1 MSLTPKAFLHQ
12 FLRHLFLRMFLSVS
26 QWMYLK
32 KIIAYK
38 TKTMTLLF
46 SSWLIFLLES
56 FFPSPQLS
64 EPGSEKLFPDLKMSS
79 TALANQSKIWLLFK
93 PQVEDTDGKEGED
106 SWGKKKSNY
115 QICTCNS
122 GVGFQCL
129 LPGGFALSPLL
140 ITPHREN
147 ALRQP
152 EILIWRSHIFPSWTL
167 QVVYSGLC
175 TSSLL
180 FSTSP
185 HDDTEGTEYCVHIY
199 TIAVDTLL
207 FGSFSK
213 HVHFH
218 QFILLCCSS
227 VLHKPCSYHHE
238 HHCNMYCH
246 SSHRV
251 SNVTNICHI
260 HSSLLSH
267 LQVHHIKYIYI
278 FYDIHKEYR
287 LITYTLTSFAVTG
300 RFANLPFYP
309 KSLLCM
315 L

>member
-1 MSLTPKAFLHQ
+1 MA
-12 FLRHLFLRMFLSVS
+12 
-26 QWMYLK
+26 
-32 KIIAYK
+32 
-38 TKTMTLLF
+38 
-46 SSWLIFLLES
+46 E
-56 FFPSPQLS
+56 
-64 EPGSEKLFPDLKMSS
+64 
-79 TALANQSKIWLLFK
+79 
-93 PQVEDTDGKEGED
+93 
-106 SWGKKKSNY
+106 KKSNY

-152 EILIWRSHIFPSWTL
+152 EILIWRSHIFPSLTL
-167 QVVYSGLC
+167 QVVYSALC

-185 HDDTEGTEYCVHIY
+185 RDDTEGTEYCVHIY

-207 FGSFSK
+207 FGSLSK

-218 QFILLCCSS
+218 QLILLCCSS
-227 VLHKPCSYHHE
+227 VPYEPCSYHHE

-251 SNVTNICHI
+251 VMWVTFVTYILAWSPI
-260 HSSLLSH
+260 SRYIILK
-267 LQVHHIKYIYI
+267 IYIY
-278 FYDIHKEYR
+278 FM
-287 LITYTLTSFAVTG
+287 TLTKNIDS
-300 RFANLPFYP
+300 
-309 KSLLCM
+309 
-315 L
+315 